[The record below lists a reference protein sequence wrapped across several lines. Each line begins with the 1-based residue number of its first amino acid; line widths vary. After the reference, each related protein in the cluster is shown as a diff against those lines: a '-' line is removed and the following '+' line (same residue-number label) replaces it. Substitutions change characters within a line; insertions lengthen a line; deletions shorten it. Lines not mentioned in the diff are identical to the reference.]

1 MSGAP
6 KAASRVHVQCTVQ
19 AAFLV
24 SATFA
29 GRSPLGSTTGST
41 SSPIKRLL
49 PMAAAPAAV
58 AGIAAAF
65 AFGNGP
71 AAPAAAST
79 TGHQP
84 TTTTATTPKVRA
96 SAAAQLLSITQRPTT
111 GVPVVLLNATQVAAV
126 PPKGKHHRTL
136 PDSYTVKSGD
146 TLASIAQ
153 RLYVSADY
161 WTVLYWANEDT
172 VHDASAISVGQ
183 VLKVPAKPAKI
194 PAAPKTLSPSAST
207 TGTASTPEVTS
218 VQTDS
223 TGSSTTGSGT
233 TGSGTTGSGTT
244 SFQEC
249 VIAAESGGN
258 AQIMNSSGHYG
269 LYQFSYSTWVAYGG
283 NAADF
288 GHATVAEQNQ
298 VFDNAIAAG
307 GESNWAPYDG
317 C

>member
-1 MSGAP
+1 
-6 KAASRVHVQCTVQ
+6 VQ

-29 GRSPLGSTTGST
+29 VRNPLGSTTGST
-41 SSPIKRLL
+41 STPIKRLL
-49 PMAAAPAAV
+49 PMAAAPAAM

-71 AAPAAAST
+71 AAPAAGP
-79 TGHQP
+79 TGTHP
-84 TTTTATTPKVRA
+84 AATTAVTPKARA
-96 SAAAQLLSITQRPTT
+96 AAAAQLMTITRRPTT
-111 GVPVVLLNATQVAAV
+111 GVPVVRLDASQLAAV
-126 PPKGKHHRTL
+126 QPKGKHHRAMPAT
-136 PDSYTVKSGD
+136 YTVESGD

-172 VHDASAISVGQ
+172 VTDASAIQVGQ
-183 VLKVPAKPAKI
+183 VLKVPAKPAKV
-194 PAAPKTLSPSAST
+194 PAAPKTLSAPATTTSSA
-207 TGTASTPEVTS
+207 
-218 VQTDS
+218 
-223 TGSSTTGSGT
+223 SSTTSTVSTTQVASVQKGS
-233 TGSGTTGSGTT
+233 TGSGTT

-269 LYQFSYSTWVAYGG
+269 LYQFSYSTWVEYGG
-283 NAADF
+283 DPAEF

-298 VFDNAIAAG
+298 VFENAMATPG
-307 GESNWAPYDG
+307 GEDNWAPYDG

>member
-1 MSGAP
+1 
-6 KAASRVHVQCTVQ
+6 
-19 AAFLV
+19 
-24 SATFA
+24 
-29 GRSPLGSTTGST
+29 LGSTAGST
-41 SSPIKRLL
+41 STPIKRLL

-71 AAPAAAST
+71 AAPAAAT
-79 TGHQP
+79 TGTHP
-84 TTTTATTPKVRA
+84 AATTATTPKVRA

-111 GVPVVLLNATQVAAV
+111 GVPVVLLDASQVAAV
-126 PPKGKHHRTL
+126 QPKGKHHRTL
-136 PDSYTVKSGD
+136 PATYTVESGE

-153 RLYVSADY
+153 HLYLSGDA

-172 VHDASAISVGQ
+172 ITDASQIHVGQ

-194 PAAPKTLSPSAST
+194 PAAPKTLSSAAST
-207 TGTASTPEVTS
+207 TSTASTASTTSTTPTQVPS

-223 TGSSTTGSGT
+223 TYRGS
-233 TGSGTTGSGTT
+233 T

-258 AQIMNSSGHYG
+258 AQVMNSSGHYG
-269 LYQFSYSTWVAYGG
+269 LYQFSYSSWVAYGG
-283 NAADF
+283 SPAEF

-298 VFDNAIAAG
+298 VFENAMATPG
-307 GESNWAPYDG
+307 GEDNWAPYDG

>member
-1 MSGAP
+1 M
-6 KAASRVHVQCTVQ
+6 
-19 AAFLV
+19 
-24 SATFA
+24 
-29 GRSPLGSTTGST
+29 GSTTGST
-41 SSPIKRLL
+41 STSIKRLL

-71 AAPAAAST
+71 AAPAAAGT
-79 TGHQP
+79 TGTHP
-84 TTTTATTPKVRA
+84 AATTAVTPKVRV
-96 SAAAQLLSITQRPTT
+96 SAAPHLLSITQRPTT
-111 GVPVVLLNATQVAAV
+111 GVPVVLLNGSQVAAV
-126 PPKGKHHRTL
+126 QPKGKHHRTL
-136 PDSYTVKSGD
+136 PATYTVGSGE

-153 RLYVSADY
+153 HLYLSGDY

-172 VHDASAISVGQ
+172 ITDASEIQAGQ

-194 PAAPKTLSPSAST
+194 PAAPKTLSPAAPAPS
-207 TGTASTPEVTS
+207 TASTASTAQAAS
-218 VQTDS
+218 VQPAS
-223 TGSSTTGSGT
+223 
-233 TGSGTTGSGTT
+233 TGSGTT

-258 AQIMNSSGHYG
+258 PQIMNSSGHYG

-283 NAADF
+283 SPAEF

-298 VFDNAIAAG
+298 VFENAMATPG
-307 GESNWAPYDG
+307 GEDNWAPYDG